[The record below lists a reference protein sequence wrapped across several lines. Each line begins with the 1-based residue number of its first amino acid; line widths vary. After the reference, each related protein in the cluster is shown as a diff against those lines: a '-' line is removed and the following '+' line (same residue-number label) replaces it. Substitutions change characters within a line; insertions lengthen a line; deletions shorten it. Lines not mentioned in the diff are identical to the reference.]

1 MADERYQWLDQE
13 AAERLLRGEP
23 VEAVDDRARAEAQ
36 RLAEALG
43 TARAPALPPAARTE
57 LPGEAAALAAFRKAT
72 AERAA
77 AASAAPAPVS
87 ATAPAGRTAGAEL
100 GRIRLAPVTAPARRW
115 GRSVRYGLAAAVA
128 AVTVGGVA
136 VAAGT
141 GVLPLVGP
149 APASSVTAGETTDPL
164 VSTEPGIRQ
173 DPETPPTRPGDGD
186 PTPGSS
192 PSADSGSTAPTPR
205 VPDGRGTATAGPGTP
220 KPGRSDGSGTS
231 GGTGSTSTREK
242 ALQACREYRTGKL
255 DAAGRQQLQK
265 TLRGGDTLRGYC
277 DRILSGDSA
286 NSGGNGDGDGTSEG
300 TGQNGAKGGDG
311 QGDSKDDP
319 EDNADGSRK
328 GGSNSG
334 AGGGSEGG
342 DQSGSGNQSSGNQS
356 SGNQSSGNQASG
368 NKASGT
374 LSGARLQASLTA
386 ALPLGITAGARL
398 PLAV

>member
-43 TARAPALPPAARTE
+43 TARFPALPPAARTE

-77 AASAAPAPVS
+77 SAASAPVS
-87 ATAPAGRTAGAEL
+87 ASASAGRADGAEL

-164 VSTEPGIRQ
+164 VSKDPGIRQ

-186 PTPGSS
+186 ATPGSS

-220 KPGRSDGSGTS
+220 TPGRTS
-231 GGTGSTSTREK
+231 GGGATGSTTTREK

-255 DAAGRQQLQK
+255 DAAGRQKLQN

-286 NSGGNGDGDGTSEG
+286 NSGGDGTTES
-300 TGQNGAKGGDG
+300 TGQNGSQGGDG
-311 QGDSKDDP
+311 QGDTKDDP
-319 EDNADGSRK
+319 EDNADGGRK

-334 AGGGSEGG
+334 TGGGSEGG
-342 DQSGSGNQSSGNQS
+342 DQSGSGD
-356 SGNQSSGNQASG
+356 
-368 NKASGT
+368 KASG
-374 LSGARLQASLTA
+374 GIPDARLQASLTA
-386 ALPLGITAGARL
+386 ALPLGITAETRL

>member
-77 AASAAPAPVS
+77 AASAASVPVS
-87 ATAPAGRTAGAEL
+87 ASASAGRTAGVEL

-164 VSTEPGIRQ
+164 VSTDPGIRQ
-173 DPETPPTRPGDGD
+173 DPETPPTRPGGGD

-205 VPDGRGTATAGPGTP
+205 VPDGLGTATAGPDTP
-220 KPGRSDGSGTS
+220 KPGRSNGSGDS
-231 GGTGSTSTREK
+231 GGTGSTTGREK

-255 DAAGRQQLQK
+255 DAAGLQK
-265 TLRGGDTLRGYC
+265 LQNTLRGGDTLRGYC

-286 NSGGNGDGDGTSEG
+286 NSGGNGNNGNGTSEG
-300 TGQNGAKGGDG
+300 TGQNGSKGGDG

-319 EDNADGSRK
+319 EDNADSGRK
-328 GGSNSG
+328 GGANSG
-334 AGGGSEGG
+334 TGGGSEGG
-342 DQSGSGNQSSGNQS
+342 DQGASGS
-356 SGNQSSGNQASG
+356 
-368 NKASGT
+368 KASG
-374 LSGARLQASLTA
+374 GVPDARLQASVTV
-386 ALPLGITAGARL
+386 ALPLGITAETRL

>member
-43 TARAPALPPAARTE
+43 TARVPAFPPAARTE

-77 AASAAPAPVS
+77 SAASAPVS
-87 ATAPAGRTAGAEL
+87 APASAGRTAGAEL

-164 VSTEPGIRQ
+164 VSKEPGIRQ

-186 PTPGSS
+186 ATPGSS

-220 KPGRSDGSGTS
+220 TPGRTNGGGNS
-231 GGTGSTSTREK
+231 GGTGSTTGREK

-255 DAAGRQQLQK
+255 DAAGRQKLQN

-286 NSGGNGDGDGTSEG
+286 NSGGNGNGNGTSES
-300 TGQNGAKGGDG
+300 TGQNGSKGGDG
-311 QGDSKDDP
+311 QGDTKDDP
-319 EDNADGSRK
+319 EDNADGGRK

-334 AGGGSEGG
+334 TGGGSEGG
-342 DQSGSGNQSSGNQS
+342 DRGGSGG
-356 SGNQSSGNQASG
+356 
-368 NKASGT
+368 KASG
-374 LSGARLQASLTA
+374 GIPDARLQASLTA
-386 ALPLGITAGARL
+386 ALPLGITAETRL